1 MNKKEL
7 YQLKSKSNKLE
18 STIHIGKYGINNAVI
33 SELTK
38 QLKKQKLVKI
48 KILKTA
54 TENIDRSIITKQ
66 LAELTNSYIID
77 TRGSIAVLY
86 KK

>member
-38 QLKKQKLVKI
+38 QLKKQKLIKI

>member
-1 MNKKEL
+1 MDKKEL
-7 YQLKSKSNKLE
+7 YKLKSKASQIE

>member
-7 YQLKSKSNKLE
+7 YKLKSKSNKLE

-38 QLKKQKLVKI
+38 QLKKQKLIKI

-54 TENIDRSIITKQ
+54 TENIDRNTLAKQ
-66 LAELTNSYIID
+66 LAELTNSNIID
-77 TRGSIAVLY
+77 IRGSTAVLY

>member
-38 QLKKQKLVKI
+38 QLKKQKLIKI

-54 TENIDRSIITKQ
+54 TENIDRNTLAKQ
-66 LAELTNSYIID
+66 LAELTNSNIID
-77 TRGSIAVLY
+77 IRGSTAVLY